1 MQLLVKILKI
11 LLVLILLILGVTLI
25 YEQYSRY
32 SAKKEFVDSGTYA
45 DVGGYK
51 LHYVK
56 KGENEATVVFES
68 GLELRGH
75 HVWNKVQNEVSKFA
89 TTVSYDRAGI
99 LKSQR
104 GDKEKSCRNMAY
116 DLHMMLEKIQVKK
129 PYILVAHSLGGL
141 NVRTYIKEYP
151 NEVKGVILVDSTHP
165 ELLEKA
171 PEELAIKMK
180 IPQTPQ
186 WLTNFLSITGVTRIA
201 MNSLFNSDDNYSED
215 FQKDINVHLN
225 RTVASVNDEIIKL
238 EDLSN
243 EAKGITFGDIPLTVI
258 ASTKMDN
265 KEMEPFKDFFQGLQ
279 KDSLKL
285 STNSNIIWAKK
296 SGHFIQL
303 EQPELVIEAIKK
315 MTTL

>member
-1 MQLLVKILKI
+1 LKLLVKILKI
-11 LLVLILLILGVTLI
+11 LLVIILLIFGITLI

-32 SAKKEFVDSGTYA
+32 SAKKELVDSGTYS
-45 DVGGYK
+45 DVGGFK

-56 KGENEATVVFES
+56 KGEHDATVVFES
-68 GLELRGH
+68 GLDYRGH

-104 GDKEKSCRNMAY
+104 GSKEKSCENMAY
-116 DLHMMLEKIQVKK
+116 DLHVMLEKIQVKK

-141 NVRTYIKEYP
+141 DVRTYVKEYP
-151 NEVKGVILVDSTHP
+151 DEVKGVILVDSTHP
-165 ELLEKA
+165 ELLERA
-171 PEELAIKMK
+171 PEALALKLK
-180 IPQTPQ
+180 IPHTPQ
-186 WLTNFLSITGVTRIA
+186 WLANVLSITGVTRIA

-215 FQKDINVHLN
+215 FKKDINAHLN
-225 RTVASVNDEIIKL
+225 RTIASVNDEIKKL
-238 EDLSN
+238 EDLSS

-265 KEMEPFKDFFQGLQ
+265 KEMEPFKEFFQGLQ

-285 STNSNIIWAKK
+285 STNSNIVWAKN

-303 EQPELVIEAIKK
+303 EQPEIVIEAIKK
-315 MTTL
+315 LSEL